1 MAYVTTLIS
10 EAARGRAAH
19 WVLKAPK
26 GWICEVR
33 EPRRTLPQ
41 NDKMWSLLTDVAVS
55 KPGGRVLKP
64 GQWKALFMDALERET
79 NNSAFGSRW
88 EPSLD
93 GHGVVNLGHKSSKL
107 RKSEMSDL
115 IAFIEAWGSENGVRW
130 SNQEE
135 AA

>member
-33 EPRRTLPQ
+33 EPRRTRDQ
-41 NDKMWSLLTDVAVS
+41 NDKLWAMLTDIAVS
-55 KPGGRVLKP
+55 QPLGRKHTP
-64 GQWKALFMDALERET
+64 DDWKAIAMNACSWECAFLE
-79 NNSAFGSRW
+79 G
-88 EPSLD
+88 LD
-93 GHGVVNLGHKSSKL
+93 GRPFPVGFRSSKL
-107 RKSEMSDL
+107 TKSQMSTL
-115 IAFIEAWGSENGVRW
+115 IDWLQAFGDEHGVKWSE
-130 SNQEE
+130 EKE

>member
-33 EPRRTLPQ
+33 EPRRTMSQ
-41 NDKMWSLLTDVAVS
+41 NDRLWALLSDVAVS
-55 KPGGRVLKP
+55 QPQGRKHTP
-64 GQWKALFMDALERET
+64 EDWKCIFMAACGWEVMFLE
-79 NNSAFGSRW
+79 G
-88 EPSLD
+88 LD
-93 GHGVVNLGHKSSKL
+93 GRPFPAGFRSSKL
-107 RKSEMSDL
+107 TKSQMSTLQD
-115 IAFIEAWGSENGVRW
+115 FIEAWGSENGVRW